1 MSEFL
6 TFPRRKIPELVEKIE
21 EKYGFE
27 SEIHFFINSK
37 YVRYENPVKV
47 LKYNKQDNLHIYF
60 ESKIEAQIIDI
71 LLSMQKGDTLTIY
84 QKQIF
89 NNGDIHFIHLQTRN
103 K

>member
-1 MSEFL
+1 MDLKVKF
-6 TFPRRKIPELVEKIE
+6 I
-21 EKYGFE
+21 
-27 SEIHFFINSK
+27 FFINSK

-47 LKYNKQDNLHIYF
+47 LKYNKQDNFHIYF

-71 LLSMQKGDTLTIY
+71 LLNMQKGDTLTIY